1 MKVLKIGAVW
11 CSGCVVMRPIWKKIE
26 AENPWLQ
33 TEYYEYDES
42 PEIIK
47 KYGLESGALPT
58 FIFLDK
64 SGNEI
69 TRIGGEI
76 EESKVLEIIEQNKE
90 K

>member
-1 MKVLKIGAVW
+1 
-11 CSGCVVMRPIWKKIE
+11 MRPIWKKIE

-64 SGNEI
+64 AGNEI
-69 TRIGGEI
+69 TRLSGEI
-76 EESKVLEIIEQNKE
+76 EESKLLEIIEQNKE
-90 K
+90 E

>member
-26 AENPWLQ
+26 SENTWLQ